1 MDDSKKQTIALCA
14 AFIAAPRLMFLDQDS
29 APALRAVLS
38 DSVWKAELLLEHIDA
53 RGPNRNATRPAAKTD
68 PYFDLKN
75 ELHAGPPPGTAGRR
89 FLGLA
94 RFWFRVSAHSS
105 NPVVRL
111 RAVRFLD
118 RSRDRLWPQGEWRYG
133 WARARQCARAA
144 VRPSTPS
151 RTKRRGGPGRNPD
164 RETSDAERR

>member
-1 MDDSKKQTIALCA
+1 LHFFGDEEKAKMLDSAHGRLQKTNHRPCA

-75 ELHAGPPPGTAGRR
+75 ELHAGPPPSVKNGPKPETK
-89 FLGLA
+89 
-94 RFWFRVSAHSS
+94 
-105 NPVVRL
+105 NEP
-111 RAVRFLD
+111 
-118 RSRDRLWPQGEWRYG
+118 
-133 WARARQCARAA
+133 
-144 VRPSTPS
+144 TPKIVAP
-151 RTKRRGGPGRNPD
+151 R
-164 RETSDAERR
+164 

>member
-1 MDDSKKQTIALCA
+1 LYTGLQWSDLGPQKIQPPPVRPRPRVESFNALLNFAILLWRRKSEDARLRPVDDSKKQTIALCA

-75 ELHAGPPPGTAGRR
+75 ELHAGPPPSVKNG
-89 FLGLA
+89 
-94 RFWFRVSAHSS
+94 
-105 NPVVRL
+105 PK
-111 RAVRFLD
+111 
-118 RSRDRLWPQGEWRYG
+118 PE
-133 WARARQCARAA
+133 
-144 VRPSTPS
+144 
-151 RTKRRGGPGRNPD
+151 TKNEPTLKIVAPR
-164 RETSDAERR
+164 

>member
-75 ELHAGPPPGTAGRR
+75 ELHAGPPPGVKNG
-89 FLGLA
+89 
-94 RFWFRVSAHSS
+94 
-105 NPVVRL
+105 PK
-111 RAVRFLD
+111 
-118 RSRDRLWPQGEWRYG
+118 PE
-133 WARARQCARAA
+133 
-144 VRPSTPS
+144 
-151 RTKRRGGPGRNPD
+151 TKNEPTLKIVAPR
-164 RETSDAERR
+164 